1 MHRKCYNNIIT
12 SVLSP
17 LFLTQALK
25 AEIDQLRASS
35 ALAVVAA
42 SPAAPPL
49 AVDSSSEIQSKL
61 ASYQNFMAS
70 YIVNAQNQKLLGAFF
85 LDECCCVPRF
95 RLFMPVMKRDA
106 VTSPMM
112 NAPELTRKYIRVAFL
127 PRSRRPTSPPP
138 VFPDHSR
145 FYSFDIIL
153 QHSLAAQP
161 SRRLSS
167 RRRRSSRNGWRSCYR
182 PAV

>member
-1 MHRKCYNNIIT
+1 MSFLPRVLRVFRICYDFML

-35 ALAVVAA
+35 ALAIVAA

-70 YIVNAQNQKLLGAFF
+70 YIVNAQNQKLLGAFL
-85 LDECCCVPRF
+85 LDECC
-95 RLFMPVMKRDA
+95 
-106 VTSPMM
+106 
-112 NAPELTRKYIRVAFL
+112 
-127 PRSRRPTSPPP
+127 
-138 VFPDHSR
+138 
-145 FYSFDIIL
+145 
-153 QHSLAAQP
+153 
-161 SRRLSS
+161 
-167 RRRRSSRNGWRSCYR
+167 
-182 PAV
+182 